1 MTISEQNKSIMC
13 QTENKSGRAGKEI
26 GNNTSKF

>member
-1 MTISEQNKSIMC
+1 MTISEQIKVLC
-13 QTENKSGRAGKEI
+13 QTENKFGRVGKEI